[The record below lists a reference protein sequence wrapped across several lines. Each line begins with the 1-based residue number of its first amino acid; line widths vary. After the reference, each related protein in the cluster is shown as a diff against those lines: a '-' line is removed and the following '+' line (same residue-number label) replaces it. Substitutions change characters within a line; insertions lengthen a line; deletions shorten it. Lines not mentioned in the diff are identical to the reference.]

1 MSPPST
7 PSRNAAVG
15 QSAKT
20 SKSPLPVD
28 DTLQK
33 DVRSLSNKSN
43 KSTGAGSNMETP
55 ELVVSAP
62 AFFTMVERKSTR
74 ANFQRLASISEY
86 SHSPA
91 PTDASTPIERG
102 TQQPKKLPPLYTTA
116 LPAKN
121 PNQREPDHLKTEEI
135 VMRLRHPN
143 RALYIGNGTK
153 EENGKMRRI
162 LNNRTQLY
170 WHGRSMGVP
179 KAVHDWL
186 CSDPAA
192 EEMVFDASIFG

>member
-55 ELVVSAP
+55 EVSDHVNFKVSSDSHSQLVVSAP

-153 EENGKMRRI
+153 VKMGWEDIMYMCGAELFLTKEENGKM
-162 LNNRTQLY
+162 
-170 WHGRSMGVP
+170 
-179 KAVHDWL
+179 
-186 CSDPAA
+186 
-192 EEMVFDASIFG
+192 